1 MKNKKLNVK
10 HYALFVCI
18 SALMMAIFSTVAAQS
33 SKPIP
38 PLKPLPKN
46 PKPTPTK
53 KPTSNMT
60 INTVFQPGKSP
71 LVSFRIQFLTGS
83 VDDPNG
89 KEGLSALTSAMLSQG
104 GSKNLTYEQIVAE
117 FYPMAAGF
125 GAQTDKEM
133 TTFVGQTHVDNL
145 PKYYAIIRQ
154 MLLEPGFR
162 EDDFTRLKQDAINF
176 LKVNLRESNDEE
188 LGKERLYNI
197 IYAGT
202 AYENHSIGRVSSL
215 EKLTLQDVKDF
226 YAQNYSQGN
235 LVVGLSGGFDTKFSS
250 ALLADFKKLPKGGRK
265 MRKLAAP
272 NLTDGMKID
281 IVKRETR
288 ATAISLGF
296 PIDVNRSFGKDYAA
310 LALVASYFGQHRSSN
325 SYLYGQ
331 IREKRGL
338 NYGDYAYIEYFP
350 NGMYQFEPAPNL
362 GRKMQIFQ
370 IWIRPVEP
378 NNANFTL
385 RAALYEYDKL
395 VKNGLDQKTFED
407 TRNFLTKYV
416 NILTQTKDAELG
428 YALDSKFYGIGN
440 YNQFMKENLAKLT
453 LADVNKAIK
462 TYLSSNK
469 MRVVMITK
477 DAENLRDEIVKN
489 KPAKINYAAP
499 KPKEITDEDK
509 IIETYPIKVKPNDV
523 TITPVDKVF
532 E

>member
-1 MKNKKLNVK
+1 MKNEKLKVKNYSLRLGVGAFLILVSVFSAFAQKK
-10 HYALFVCI
+10 
-18 SALMMAIFSTVAAQS
+18 
-33 SKPIP
+33 
-38 PLKPLPKN
+38 
-46 PKPTPTK
+46 TK
-53 KPTSNMT
+53 KTPVKPMSSN
-60 INTVFQPGKSP
+60 IATVLLPGKSP

-83 VDDPNG
+83 VDDPAG
-89 KEGLSALTSAMLSQG
+89 KEGLAALTAAMLSQG
-104 GSKNLTYEQIVAE
+104 GTKELTYDQIVE
-117 FYPMAAGF
+117 QFYPMATSF
-125 GAQTDKEM
+125 GGQADKEM
-133 TTFVGQTHVDNL
+133 TTFIGQTHVDNL
-145 PKYYAIIRQ
+145 AKYYAIMRQ
-154 MLLEPGFR
+154 ILLEPGFR
-162 EDDFTRLKQDAINF
+162 EDDFTRVKQNAINF
-176 LKVNLRESNDEE
+176 LKVSLREGNDEE

-197 IYAGT
+197 IYKGT

-226 YAQNYSQGN
+226 YAANYSQGN
-235 LVVGLSGGFDTKFSS
+235 AVVGLSGGFDSKFSNQ
-250 ALLADFKKLPKGGRK
+250 LLADFQKLPKGGRK
-265 MRKLAAP
+265 MRKLVTP
-272 NLTDGMKID
+272 NLTDGMQID

-325 SYLYGQ
+325 SYLYSQ

-350 NGMYQFEPAPNL
+350 RGMYQFEPDPNL

-378 NNANFTL
+378 QNGNFAL
-385 RAALYEYDKL
+385 REALYEYDKL
-395 VKNGLDQKTFED
+395 VRDGLSQKTFEE
-407 TRNFLTKYV
+407 TRSFLTKYV

-453 LADVNKAIK
+453 LADVNAAIK
-462 TYLSSNK
+462 TYLASNK

-477 DAENLRDEIVKN
+477 DAEALRDEIVKN
-489 KPAKINYAAP
+489 KPAKISYAAP
-499 KPKEITDEDK
+499 KSKEITDEDK
-509 IIETYPIKVKPNDV
+509 IIETYPIPVKAADV
-523 TITPVDKVF
+523 TITAVDKVF